1 MVELIRVV
9 LLGGFRVDDNTIGLE
24 QAKITP
30 QLDSK
35 KVADSPLDHKIFA
48 KIEWKAHGYVTG
60 ALT

>member
-35 KVADSPLDHKIFA
+35 KVEDSSGFEDHKIFA
-48 KIEWKAHGYVTG
+48 KIEWIESPRG
-60 ALT
+60 L

>member
-1 MVELIRVV
+1 VALLPRSVSVVELIRVV

-35 KVADSPLDHKIFA
+35 KVADSS
-48 KIEWKAHGYVTG
+48 GS
-60 ALT
+60 

>member
-1 MVELIRVV
+1 MAVAAVAVALLPRSVSVVELIRVV

-35 KVADSPLDHKIFA
+35 KVADSS
-48 KIEWKAHGYVTG
+48 GS
-60 ALT
+60 

>member
-1 MVELIRVV
+1 VVELIRVV

-35 KVADSPLDHKIFA
+35 KEGDSPLDHKIFA
-48 KIEWKAHGYVTG
+48 KIEWIESPRG
-60 ALT
+60 L